1 MVSLGHFDFDFDF
14 PLGKGLWEGKPYHA
28 GCLNDTSPSRPQ
40 TAVPE
45 GCSLLLQSQPK
56 SSGWGAGP
64 NNPTASTGQGCRQ
77 GSNRSFRRLSGNVLT
92 CSPLTCSLSIVPV
105 KAGQPFFRAPG
116 PSGGSVMQRQRYGL
130 QKWFGQHSNSH
141 QLDKFVF

>member
-56 SSGWGAGP
+56 SSGWGQGLTIQLPAQGRDAGRGL
-64 NNPTASTGQGCRQ
+64 TAPFADFQAMS
-77 GSNRSFRRLSGNVLT
+77 LHVV
-92 CSPLTCSLSIVPV
+92 PLYVVFPLYLLRPANHSSELLVPQEGV
-105 KAGQPFFRAPG
+105 
-116 PSGGSVMQRQRYGL
+116 
-130 QKWFGQHSNSH
+130 
-141 QLDKFVF
+141 